1 MSFFEEVTKSTKSQ
15 IPIMKDI
22 CCMRNLWKM
31 VFRPFQGIRR
41 HLSKLHFVLPARF
54 IILVY
59 ASSSPAMWPW
69 YQTEL
74 IVANRYIDVFFK
86 SYYYGHVL
94 LWVMYAYFCSGL
106 ALPQL
111 NWDKYPVNAVNWYQF
126 TGNVSSGYLLC
137 MMETKNLFPIFMKS
151 LQKWCYQKKITQL
164 NLMSLLVKQPNIMHD
179 QINQFEM
186 KRAGRYTVSPLKPCM
201 KFIGIVS
208 IPHSSWV

>member
-1 MSFFEEVTKSTKSQ
+1 
-15 IPIMKDI
+15 MKGI

-31 VFRPFQGIRR
+31 VFHPFQGVIS
-41 HLSKLHFVLPARF
+41 HLSKLHFALPARF
-54 IILVY
+54 SILVY
-59 ASSSPAMWPW
+59 ASSSPATWPW
-69 YQTEL
+69 YQTEF
-74 IVANRYIDVFFK
+74 IVVNRYIDVFLK
-86 SYYYGHVL
+86 SYDCGHVL

-111 NWDKYPVNAVNWYQF
+111 NWDKYPVKCCELIPVHRQCKF
-126 TGNVSSGYLLC
+126 RLLT
-137 MMETKNLFPIFMKS
+137 MHGRNKNLFPIFMKF

-164 NLMSLLVKQPNIMHD
+164 NLMSLLVKRPNIMHD

-186 KRAGRYTVSPLKPCM
+186 RRAGRYTVSPLKLCL